1 VVGTAPARGPA
12 RKLVRAGRRTDR
24 PRRSQEA
31 VPMPALK
38 VALFCLFVLGFA
50 AAASAQS
57 GNPVV
62 VIDTNHGA
70 VKVELYPD
78 KAPLTVKNFLDYVDA
93 KHYDGTIFHRVIG
106 RENSR
111 DKKDFMIQGG
121 GFDAAMKEKPTKG
134 KVKNEAGNGLSNTRG
149 TIAMA
154 RTPDPDSATAQFFI
168 NVGDNTFLDRG
179 QADPAGYTVFGRVI
193 EGMDVVDRIKAVPTG
208 VKGGMPN
215 VPNET
220 VQIKSVRRA
229 NAK

>member
-1 VVGTAPARGPA
+1 M
-12 RKLVRAGRRTDR
+12 L
-24 PRRSQEA
+24 
-31 VPMPALK
+31 ALR
-38 VALFCLFVLGFA
+38 VAAFCLLVLGFA
-50 AAASAQS
+50 AAASAQP

-78 KAPLTVKNFLDYVDA
+78 KAPRTVKNFLDYVDA

-121 GFDAAMKEKPTKG
+121 GFDASMKERPTRG
-134 KVKNEAGNGLSNTRG
+134 GIKNESQTTGLSNTRG

-154 RTPDPDSATAQFFI
+154 RTSDPDSATAQFYI
-168 NVGDNTFLDRG
+168 NVGDNSFLDKVRTEP
-179 QADPAGYTVFGRVI
+179 DPEKAPDGWTGYTVFGRVI

-208 VKGGMPN
+208 VKNRMDN

-220 VQIKSVRRA
+220 VLIKSVRRA